1 VGLGD
6 HAFLARNVGDS
17 VRLKNVC
24 REPGSSP
31 DVLEVLGELFLREAF
46 EDLPEPLQVLVSKW
60 IIAKVLVDGDLLQK
74 FNVNLELDDLT

>member
-17 VRLKNVC
+17 VRLENVC

-31 DVLEVLGELFLREAF
+31 DVLEVLGELFLGEAF

-60 IIAKVLVDGDLLQK
+60 IIAKVFVDGDFLQK
-74 FNVNLELDDLT
+74 FDVNLELDDLT